1 MFSFLYNIR
10 KNRTIVTCTCTL
22 RKTQYLHIDNFL
34 HYFSLLEMHW
44 NYTVVDP
51 AGESERVSLLPVFD
65 RLDLICL
72 QFPPGIFGIRPC
84 NCLLKCM
91 FCAGTTGIY
100 SDLGKFWHFSTPTC
114 IIDNISVAPP
124 LDLKTFDKW
133 RIIFENALFLRNSK
147 IGS

>member
-1 MFSFLYNIR
+1 MFSLKDEIDVFGIFHSRQPELLRWASKNVILSLMWCTKKENCFLNDHNPFSLILFLHVYMFSILHNIR

-72 QFPPGIFGIRPC
+72 QFPPGISGIRPC
-84 NCLLKCM
+84 NCLLKM
-91 FCAGTTGIY
+91 
-100 SDLGKFWHFSTPTC
+100 
-114 IIDNISVAPP
+114 
-124 LDLKTFDKW
+124 
-133 RIIFENALFLRNSK
+133 
-147 IGS
+147 